1 MKPQYFLPIATA
13 AIGFAVAWI
22 AKPAPVPQTAK
33 PDAVETSQSNKN
45 LRAESR
51 RTRPD
56 SISERRPTEV
66 KAGDFPL
73 VAQAEQGPKTRT
85 EGKMLR
91 LTEALGLSID
101 QQGEIIKAIEDNKPD
116 SNSTLPL
123 IQDLTG
129 RGQKVEDALAKTLTK
144 EQFAKFQELQVR
156 ERDNRIE
163 SRSQGALTKVIE
175 EIDLS
180 PGQRDE
186 VLARLRLAEKE
197 RIQAIPAAATL
208 LLNTSVLPTSPKDL
222 SVDGVLTL
230 SQIAEPSSD
239 NPESAYQHLQQTK
252 KRRVEEKLRCFDGIF
267 SPGQMA
273 QYHAILAEE
282 KAILDRVPPAAVP
295 PPGSP
300 PPNTAQ
306 PDTAPPDTPPSDM
319 PSP

>member
-1 MKPQYFLPIATA
+1 MKPQYLLPIATA
-13 AIGFAVAWI
+13 AIGFTIAWI
-22 AKPAPVPQTAK
+22 TKPAPVPQTAK
-33 PDAVETSQSNKN
+33 PDAAETFQSNKN
-45 LRAESR
+45 SRAESR

-56 SISERRPTEV
+56 SISERRPAEV

-73 VAQAEQGPKTRT
+73 VNQAEQGPKTRT

-101 QQGEIIKAIEDNKPD
+101 QQGQVIKAIEDNKSD
-116 SNSTLPL
+116 ASSTLPL
-123 IQDLTG
+123 IQDLTE

-163 SRSQGALTKVIE
+163 SRSQSALTKVIE

-197 RIQAIPAAATL
+197 RIQSIPNAATL

-230 SQIAEPSSD
+230 SELAEPSSD
-239 NPESAYQHLQQTK
+239 NPEIAYQHLQQTK

-267 SPGQMA
+267 SPGQMG

-282 KAILDRVPPAAVP
+282 KAILDRTPVALP
-295 PPGSP
+295 PPGAP
-300 PPNTAQ
+300 PP
-306 PDTAPPDTPPSDM
+306 DSAPPDTP
-319 PSP
+319 SP